1 MSLPKKK
8 LLSNPPNKTGEA
20 KSALSRIAKPTIVG
34 PYTYGQTK
42 ANLFLKHEMDEY
54 DRAHPGPRLFDKIS
68 DGIKGLLKKLTK
80 AP

>member
-8 LLSNPPNKTGEA
+8 LLSNPPNKTGAA
-20 KSALSRIAKPTIVG
+20 KSALSGVAKPTKVG
-34 PYTYGQTK
+34 PYGQTK

-54 DRAHPGPRLFDKIS
+54 DRAHPGPGLFDKIS

>member
-8 LLSNPPNKTGEA
+8 LLSNPPDKTGAA
-20 KSALSRIAKPTIVG
+20 KPALRLGVAKPTKVG
-34 PYTYGQTK
+34 PYGQTK

-54 DRAHPGPRLFDKIS
+54 DRAHPGPGLFDKIS